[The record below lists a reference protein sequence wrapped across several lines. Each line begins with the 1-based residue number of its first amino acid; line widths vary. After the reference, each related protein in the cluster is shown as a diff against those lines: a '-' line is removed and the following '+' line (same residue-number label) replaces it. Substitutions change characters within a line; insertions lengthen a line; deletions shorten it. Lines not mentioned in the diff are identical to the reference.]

1 MCRSRVFA
9 LDSQSQP
16 TSFRGPRKT
25 HAAPRLAA
33 VASVLLALLTFAPV
47 AHAEPAR
54 AAASQ
59 PALEGWRFRWGDSP
73 LGPDGV
79 PTWATEPE
87 GAEGWQPVDALKE
100 PPGRGTNTFL
110 WLRIPLPD
118 GGWLEPA
125 LFLGN
130 VANAFELYA
139 GGQRIYASGTLS
151 ASGNESME
159 NLAWHLVPVPPAS
172 LGHSVLLRI
181 QAHGPAIG
189 VTRDAKVGS
198 HSRLLAEMTHQGL
211 APFVMGTLLSGIG
224 VLALLAAVLR
234 RQWRLLASLTVFAMA
249 SGALLLGSS
258 GFFVALWNMPVV
270 GSVLTLVGSYA
281 IVPSLAWFISDTV
294 GADRLRWFRW
304 GAGVVTVLGLI
315 QSVAAVVDLS
325 VAWRLLPAFALYSLP
340 GLLVCVGVAVVQA
353 LKGDRDARIFVA
365 GLGGLTF
372 VSVLATLPV
381 VGMMETTDSQMH
393 WGFFAVTASL
403 VAIVAR
409 RSAEVVRS
417 LAEYTHQLEAR
428 RKDVRL
434 LAQGMG
440 QGADELAAVVQQLH
454 TSSEEQTVGISRQA
468 AALRELEQTVEEIRQ
483 GSHLT
488 ADKARLLAA
497 SAESAEVVGRQG
509 GEALERTLTDLAA
522 IRTEVSEMAARILA
536 LDERTREV
544 SGIVDDVKTLA
555 DQSNMLA
562 INAAIEA
569 VRNGDSG
576 KGFGVVAKE
585 MRRLADQSIRA
596 TERIRDVL
604 DGVSM
609 SMREAAQMSEQ
620 GQGRVQVSLD
630 AVRNSG
636 AQLQKLASI
645 IGDTS
650 GSVRQITQ
658 AVAQQ
663 DSGTHQ
669 IAQAIQELSGQMQR
683 TLAAVEE
690 TRTVT
695 RSVQT
700 LAEVM
705 SGAASKAL
713 RSGTLSD
720 DQPKPAAA

>member
-9 LDSQSQP
+9 LDFMPQL
-16 TSFRGPRKT
+16 TDFRGPRKPLV
-25 HAAPRLAA
+25 PRLAA
-33 VASVLLALLTFAPV
+33 VGTLLLMLLAFAPA
-47 AHAEPAR
+47 AHAEAAR
-54 AAASQ
+54 TTAKH
-59 PALEGWRFRWGDSP
+59 ALDGWRFRWGDSP

-87 GAEGWQPVDALKE
+87 DAAGWQPVDALKE
-100 PPGRGTNTFL
+100 PPGRTTEDFL
-110 WLRIPLPD
+110 WLRIPVPQ
-118 GGWLEPA
+118 GPWLEPA

-130 VANAFELYA
+130 VTNVFEAYA
-139 GGQRIYASGTLS
+139 GGQRVYGSGTL
-151 ASGNESME
+151 APGGNEAME
-159 NLAWHLVPVPPAS
+159 NLAWHLVPVPPSA

-181 QAHGPAIG
+181 QAHGPIG

-198 HSRLLAEMTHQGL
+198 RHELLAEMTRAGL
-211 APFVMGTLLSGIG
+211 APFVMGTLLVGIG
-224 VLALLAAVLR
+224 VVALGAALLR
-234 RQWRLLASLTVFAMA
+234 RQWRMLAALTVFSAG

-258 GFFVALWNMPVV
+258 SFFTALWHQPVT
-270 GSVLTLVGSYA
+270 GSVLTLIGSYA
-281 IVPSLAWFISDTV
+281 IVPSLALFVSDTI

-304 GAGVVTVLGLI
+304 GALFVSGLALL
-315 QSVAAVVDLS
+315 QSVIAIADLS
-325 VAWRLLPAFALYSLP
+325 TAWRLLPAFASYSLP

-353 LKGDRDARIFVA
+353 LKGDKDARIFVA

-372 VSVLATLPV
+372 VSILATLPV
-381 VGMMETTDSQMH
+381 IGLMETADSQMH
-393 WGFFAVTASL
+393 WGFFAVAVSL

-409 RSAEVVRS
+409 RSAEVVRA
-417 LAEYTHQLEAR
+417 LAEYTHQLDAR

-434 LAQGMG
+434 LAEGMG
-440 QGADELAAVVQQLH
+440 RGADELAAVVQQLH

-468 AALRELEQTVEEIRQ
+468 AALRELEATVEEIRQ

-488 ADKARLLAA
+488 ADKARVLAA
-497 SAESAEVVGRQG
+497 SAESAEAVGREG
-509 GEALERTLTDLAA
+509 GAALERTLTDLAA
-522 IRTEVSEMAARILA
+522 IRAEVSGMASRILA

-544 SGIVDDVKTLA
+544 SSIVDDVKTLA

-620 GQGRVQVSLD
+620 GEGRVQVSLD

-636 AQLQKLASI
+636 AQLQKLAAI

-683 TLAAVEE
+683 TLQAVEE

-695 RSVQT
+695 QSVQT

-705 SGAASKAL
+705 SGAATKAL
-713 RSGTLSD
+713 RSGTLD
-720 DQPKPAAA
+720 DQQKPAVA

>member
-9 LDSQSQP
+9 LDLQLRLTP
-16 TSFRGPRKT
+16 FRGPRK
-25 HAAPRLAA
+25 PLASWFTA
-33 VASVLLALLTFAPV
+33 VGSALLMLLAFVPV
-47 AHAEPAR
+47 ARAEAT
-54 AAASQ
+54 AAAQ
-59 PALEGWRFRWGDSP
+59 PALDGWRYRWGDSP
-73 LGPDGV
+73 LGSDGA
-79 PTWATEPE
+79 PAWATEPE
-87 GAEGWQPVDALKE
+87 DAAGWQAVTALQE
-100 PPGRGTNTFL
+100 PPDRGASTFL
-110 WLRIPLPD
+110 WLSIPVPQ
-118 GGWLEPA
+118 GPWLEPA

-130 VANAFELYA
+130 VANAFEVYA
-139 GGQRIYASGTLS
+139 GGQRVYSSGTLVPD
-151 ASGNESME
+151 GQELME
-159 NLAWHLVPVPPAS
+159 NMVWHLVPVPPAS
-172 LGHSVLLRI
+172 LGHRVLLRI

-198 HSRLLAEMTHQGL
+198 RPELLAEVTRMGL
-211 APFVMGTLLSGIG
+211 APFVMGTLLIGIG
-224 VLALLAAVLR
+224 AVSLFAAVLR
-234 RQWRLLASLTVFAMA
+234 RQWRMLVALTVFSAG

-258 GFFVALWNMPVV
+258 GLFPALWGKAAS
-270 GSVLTLVGSYA
+270 GSVLTLLGSYA
-281 IVPSLAWFISDTV
+281 ILPALAWFISDTV
-294 GADRLRWFRW
+294 GTDKLRWFRR
-304 GAGVVTVLGLI
+304 GAAVVTVPAVLQAIIVVMDLG
-315 QSVAAVVDLS
+315 S
-325 VAWRLLPAFALYSLP
+325 AWRLLSAFILYSLP
-340 GLLVCVGVAVVQA
+340 GLLVCVGVAVVEA
-353 LKGDRDARIFVA
+353 FKGNKDARIFVA
-365 GLGGLTF
+365 GLGVLTC
-372 VSVLATLPV
+372 VLLLSTLPMLGV
-381 VGMMETTDSQMH
+381 MEATDSQVH
-393 WGFFAVTASL
+393 WGFFALTLSL

-417 LAEYTHQLEAR
+417 LAEYTHQLDAR

-434 LAQGMG
+434 LAEGMG
-440 QGADELAAVVQQLH
+440 RGADELAAVVQQLH

-468 AALRELEQTVEEIRQ
+468 AALRELEATVEEIRQ

-488 ADKARLLAA
+488 ADKARVLAA
-497 SAESAEVVGRQG
+497 SAESAEAVGREG
-509 GEALERTLTDLAA
+509 GAALERTLADLAA
-522 IRTEVSEMAARILA
+522 IRTEVSGMAARILA

-544 SGIVDDVKTLA
+544 SSIVDDVKTLA

-609 SMREAAQMSEQ
+609 SMREAAQMS
-620 GQGRVQVSLD
+620 GQGEARVQVSLD

-636 AQLQKLASI
+636 AQLQKLTSI
-645 IGDTS
+645 IGDTT

-683 TLAAVEE
+683 TLQAVEE

-713 RSGTLSD
+713 RSGTLD
-720 DQPKPAAA
+720 DQQKPAAA

>member
-1 MCRSRVFA
+1 MCRSCVSA
-9 LDSQSQP
+9 LDVQSQLF
-16 TSFRGPRKT
+16 FRGPRKT
-25 HAAPRLAA
+25 LSASRLAA
-33 VASVLLALLTFAPV
+33 VGSVLLMLLAFAST
-47 AHAEPAR
+47 AHAEPVR
-54 AAASQ
+54 AAAQ
-59 PALEGWRFRWGDSP
+59 PALDGWRFRWGDSP
-73 LGPDGV
+73 LGADGV
-79 PTWATEPE
+79 PTWATEPA
-87 GAEGWQPVDALKE
+87 GAEGWQHMEALKE

-110 WLRIPLPD
+110 WVSIPLPN
-118 GGWLEPA
+118 GPWLEPA

-130 VANAFELYA
+130 VANAFEIYA
-139 GGQRIYASGTLS
+139 GGRRVYSSGTI
-151 ASGNESME
+151 APSGQEVME

-172 LGHSVLLRI
+172 LGHPVLLRI

-198 HSRLLAEMTHQGL
+198 HAQLLATMTRQGL
-211 APFVMGTLLSGIG
+211 APFVMGTLLVSVG
-224 VLALLAAVLR
+224 VVALGAALLR
-234 RQWRLLASLTVFAMA
+234 RQWRLLASLTVFAA
-249 SGALLLGSS
+249 GSGALLLGSS
-258 GFFVALWNMPVV
+258 GLCAALWDATVV
-270 GSVLTLVGSYA
+270 SSVLTLVGSYA
-281 IVPSLAWFISDTV
+281 IVPSLAWFISDTI

-304 GAGVVTVLGLI
+304 GAAFVSVLALV
-315 QSVAAVVDLS
+315 QSVIAVVSLS
-325 VAWRLLPAFALYSLP
+325 TAWKLLPAFALYSLP

-353 LKGDRDARIFVA
+353 WKGDRDARIFVA
-365 GLGGLTF
+365 GLGGLTL
-372 VSVLATLPV
+372 VSLLATLPV
-381 VGMMETTDSQMH
+381 VGMMDEATDSQMH
-393 WGFFAVTASL
+393 WGFFTVTLSL

-409 RSAEVVRS
+409 RSSEVMRS

-497 SAESAEVVGRQG
+497 SAESAEAVGRQG

-522 IRTEVSEMAARILA
+522 IRTEVSDMAARILA

-544 SGIVDDVKTLA
+544 SSIVDDVKTLA

-636 AQLQKLASI
+636 AQLQKLAGI

-683 TLAAVEE
+683 TLMAVEE

-705 SGAASKAL
+705 SGAATKAL

-720 DQPKPAAA
+720 EGQKPAAA

>member
-1 MCRSRVFA
+1 M
-9 LDSQSQP
+9 
-16 TSFRGPRKT
+16 
-25 HAAPRLAA
+25 
-33 VASVLLALLTFAPV
+33 LLAFAPA
-47 AHAEPAR
+47 AHAEAAR
-54 AAASQ
+54 TAAAR
-59 PALEGWRFRWGDSP
+59 PALDGWRYRWGDSP
-73 LGPDGV
+73 PGTDGV

-87 GAEGWQPVDALKE
+87 DAQGWQAMDALKE

-110 WLRIPLPD
+110 WLSIPLPQ
-118 GGWLEPA
+118 GPWLQPA

-130 VANAFELYA
+130 VANAFEVYA
-139 GGQRIYASGTLS
+139 GGKRVYASGRL
-151 ASGNESME
+151 APNGQELME
-159 NLAWHLVPVPPAS
+159 NMVWHLVPVPPAS
-172 LGHSVLLRI
+172 LGHHVLLRI

-198 HSRLLAEMTHQGL
+198 HPDLLAGVTRMGL
-211 APFVMGTLLSGIG
+211 APFVMGTLLLGIG
-224 VLALLAAVLR
+224 AVSLSAALLR
-234 RQWRLLASLTVFAMA
+234 RQWRMLAALTVFAA
-249 SGALLLGSS
+249 GSGALLLGSS
-258 GFFVALWNMPVV
+258 GLFLALWNGAAV
-270 GSVLTLVGSYA
+270 GSVLTLLGSYA
-281 IVPSLAWFISDTV
+281 ILPGLAWFISDTV
-294 GADRLRWFRW
+294 GADKLRWLRR
-304 GAGVVTVLGLI
+304 GAAVVTVPAVIQAVIVLMDLG
-315 QSVAAVVDLS
+315 A
-325 VAWRLLPAFALYSLP
+325 AWRLLPAFILYSLP
-340 GLLVCVGVAVVQA
+340 GLLVCVAVAVVQA
-353 LKGDRDARIFVA
+353 AKGDPDARIFVA
-365 GLGGLTF
+365 GLGVLTF
-372 VSVLATLPV
+372 VLVISTLPMLGV
-381 VGMMETTDSQMH
+381 MEATDSQVH
-393 WGFFAVTASL
+393 WGFFALTLSL

-417 LAEYTHQLEAR
+417 LAEYTRQLDAR

-483 GSHLT
+483 GSHVT
-488 ADKARLLAA
+488 ADKARVLAA
-497 SAESAEVVGRQG
+497 SAESAEQVGREG
-509 GEALERTLTDLAA
+509 GAALERTLTDLAA

-620 GQGRVQVSLD
+620 GEARVQVSLD

-636 AQLQKLASI
+636 AQLQKLAGI

-683 TLAAVEE
+683 TLQAVEE

-695 RSVQT
+695 QSVQT

-713 RSGTLSD
+713 RSGTLD
-720 DQPKPAAA
+720 DQEKPVAA

>member
-1 MCRSRVFA
+1 MRRSRVFA
-9 LDSQSQP
+9 LDLQLRLTP
-16 TSFRGPRKT
+16 FRGSRK
-25 HAAPRLAA
+25 ALFSRLAGVGA
-33 VASVLLALLTFAPV
+33 VLLMLLAFAP
-47 AHAEPAR
+47 AAR
-54 AAASQ
+54 AEAAGTTAAQ
-59 PALEGWRFRWGDSP
+59 PALDGWRYRWGDSP

-87 GAEGWQPVDALKE
+87 DAAGWQAMTALQE

-110 WLRIPLPD
+110 WLSIPVPQ
-118 GGWLEPA
+118 GPWLEPA

-130 VANAFELYA
+130 VANAFEVYA
-139 GGQRIYASGTLS
+139 DGQRVHTSGTL
-151 ASGNESME
+151 APNGQEIME
-159 NLAWHLVPVPPAS
+159 NMVWHLVPVPPAS
-172 LGHSVLLRI
+172 MGHRVLLRI

-198 HSRLLAEMTHQGL
+198 RQELLAEVTRLGL
-211 APFVMGTLLSGIG
+211 APFVMGTLLVGIG
-224 VLALLAAVLR
+224 AVSLFAALLR
-234 RQWRLLASLTVFAMA
+234 RQGRMLAALTVFSAG

-258 GFFVALWNMPVV
+258 GLFPALWGKAAT
-270 GSVLTLVGSYA
+270 GSVLTLLGSYA
-281 IVPSLAWFISDTV
+281 ILPALAWFISDTV
-294 GADRLRWFRW
+294 GTDKLRWFRR
-304 GAGVVTVLGLI
+304 GAAVVTVPAILQAIIVVMDLG
-315 QSVAAVVDLS
+315 S
-325 VAWRLLPAFALYSLP
+325 AWRLLSAFILYSLP
-340 GLLVCVGVAVVQA
+340 GLLVCVGVAVVEA
-353 LKGDRDARIFVA
+353 LKGNKDARIFVA
-365 GLGGLTF
+365 GLGVLTF
-372 VSVLATLPV
+372 VLLLSTLPML
-381 VGMMETTDSQMH
+381 GLMEATDSQVH
-393 WGFFAVTASL
+393 WGFFALTLSL

-417 LAEYTHQLEAR
+417 LAEYTHQLDAR

-434 LAQGMG
+434 LAEGMG
-440 QGADELAAVVQQLH
+440 RGADELAAVVQQLH

-488 ADKARLLAA
+488 ADKARVLAA
-497 SAESAEVVGRQG
+497 SAESAEAVGREG
-509 GEALERTLTDLAA
+509 GAALERTLTDLAA
-522 IRTEVSEMAARILA
+522 IRTEVSGMASRILA

-544 SGIVDDVKTLA
+544 SSIVDDVKTLA

-620 GQGRVQVSLD
+620 GEARVQVSLD
-630 AVRNSG
+630 AVRGSG
-636 AQLQKLASI
+636 AQLQKLTSI
-645 IGDTS
+645 IGDTT

-683 TLAAVEE
+683 TLQAVEE

-695 RSVQT
+695 HSVQT

-713 RSGTLSD
+713 RSGTLD
-720 DQPKPAAA
+720 DQQKPAAA

>member
-1 MCRSRVFA
+1 MRRSRVFV
-9 LDSQSQP
+9 LDMQ
-16 TSFRGPRKT
+16 TRLTDFRGSRKPL
-25 HAAPRLAA
+25 ASRLAA
-33 VASVLLALLTFAPV
+33 VGSVLLMLLAFAPV
-47 AHAEPAR
+47 AR
-54 AAASQ
+54 AATAAAAQ
-59 PALEGWRFRWGDSP
+59 PALDGWRYRWGDSP
-73 LGPDGV
+73 QGPDGV
-79 PTWATEPE
+79 PVWATEPE
-87 GAEGWQPVDALKE
+87 DAEGWQAVTALQE

-110 WLRIPLPD
+110 WLSIPLPQ
-118 GGWLEPA
+118 GPWLEPA

-139 GGQRIYASGTLS
+139 DGQRVYASGTVDPAGQEL
-151 ASGNESME
+151 ME
-159 NLAWHLVPVPPAS
+159 NMVWHLVPVPPAS
-172 LGHSVLLRI
+172 MGHRVLLRI

-189 VTRDAKVGS
+189 VTRAAKVGS
-198 HSRLLAEMTHQGL
+198 HPELLAEVTRVGL
-211 APFVMGTLLSGIG
+211 APFVMGTLLVGIG
-224 VLALLAAVLR
+224 AVALGAALLR
-234 RQWRLLASLTVFAMA
+234 RQWRMLAALTVFSAG

-258 GFFVALWNMPVV
+258 GLFPALWGKAAT
-270 GSVLTLVGSYA
+270 GSVLTLLGSYA
-281 IVPSLAWFISDTV
+281 ILPALGWFISDTV
-294 GADRLRWFRW
+294 GTDKLRWFRR
-304 GAGVVTVLGLI
+304 GAAVVTVPAILQAILVVIDLG
-315 QSVAAVVDLS
+315 S
-325 VAWRLLPAFALYSLP
+325 AWRLLSAFILYSLP
-340 GLLVCVGVAVVQA
+340 GLLVCVGVAVVEA
-353 LKGDRDARIFVA
+353 LKGNKDARIFVA
-365 GLGGLTF
+365 GLGVLT
-372 VSVLATLPV
+372 VVLLLSTLPMLGV
-381 VGMMETTDSQMH
+381 MEVTDSQVH
-393 WGFFAVTASL
+393 WGFFALTLSL
-403 VAIVAR
+403 VAIVGR

-417 LAEYTHQLEAR
+417 LAEYTHLLDAR

-434 LAQGMG
+434 LAEGMG
-440 QGADELAAVVQQLH
+440 RGADELAAVVQQLH

-468 AALRELEQTVEEIRQ
+468 AALRELETTVEEIRQ
-483 GSHLT
+483 GSHVT
-488 ADKARLLAA
+488 ADKARALAA
-497 SAESAEVVGRQG
+497 SAESAEAVGREG
-509 GEALERTLTDLAA
+509 GAALERTLTDLAA
-522 IRTEVSEMAARILA
+522 IRTEVSGMASRILA

-544 SGIVDDVKTLA
+544 SSIVDDVKTLA

-620 GQGRVQVSLD
+620 GEARVQVSLD
-630 AVRNSG
+630 AVRGSG
-636 AQLQKLASI
+636 EKLQKLTSI
-645 IGDTS
+645 IGDTT

-683 TLAAVEE
+683 TLQAVEE

-695 RSVQT
+695 HSVQT

-713 RSGTLSD
+713 RSGTLD
-720 DQPKPAAA
+720 DQQKPAAA

>member
-1 MCRSRVFA
+1 MLLAFTSTARADTAGAQVARPA
-9 LDSQSQP
+9 LD
-16 TSFRGPRKT
+16 
-25 HAAPRLAA
+25 
-33 VASVLLALLTFAPV
+33 
-47 AHAEPAR
+47 
-54 AAASQ
+54 
-59 PALEGWRFRWGDSP
+59 GWRFRWGDSP
-73 LGPDGV
+73 QGTDGT

-87 GAEGWQPVDALKE
+87 DAPGWQDVGALKE

-110 WLRIPLPD
+110 WLSIPLPQ
-118 GGWLEPA
+118 GAWLEPA

-130 VANAFELYA
+130 VANAFEVYS
-139 GGQRIYASGTLS
+139 GGQRVYVSGGLS
-151 ASGNESME
+151 PTGQETME
-159 NLAWHLVPVPPAS
+159 NMVWHLVPLPPAS
-172 LGHSVLLRI
+172 LGHRVLLRI

-189 VTRDAKVGS
+189 ITRDAKVGS
-198 HSRLLAEMTHQGL
+198 RQELLAEVTRMGL
-211 APFVMGTLLSGIG
+211 APFVLGTVLLSVGA
-224 VLALLAAVLR
+224 VALGAALLR
-234 RQWRLLASLTVFAMA
+234 RQWRMLVALAVFSAG

-258 GFFVALWNMPVV
+258 GLLPALWGQPAT
-270 GSVLTLVGSYA
+270 GSILTLLGSYA
-281 IVPSLAWFISDTV
+281 ILPGLAWFISDTV
-294 GADRLRWFRW
+294 GADKLRWLRR
-304 GAGVVTVLGLI
+304 GAAVVTVPAII
-315 QSVAAVVDLS
+315 QAVLVVVDLAD
-325 VAWRLLPAFALYSLP
+325 AWRLLPLFVLYSLP
-340 GLLVCVGVAVVQA
+340 GLLICVGVVVVQA
-353 LKGDRDARIFVA
+353 WKGDKDARIFVA
-365 GLGGLTF
+365 GLGILTF
-372 VSVLATLPV
+372 VLLLSTLPML
-381 VGMMETTDSQMH
+381 GLMEATDSEVH
-393 WGFFAVTASL
+393 WGFFALTLSL

-409 RSAEVVRS
+409 RSAEVVRA
-417 LAEYTHQLEAR
+417 LAEYSHQLDAR
-428 RKDVRL
+428 RKDVHL
-434 LAQGMG
+434 LAEGMG
-440 QGADELAAVVQQLH
+440 RGADELAAVVQQLQA
-454 TSSEEQTVGISRQA
+454 SSEEQTVGISRQA

-483 GSHLT
+483 GSHVT
-488 ADKARLLAA
+488 SEKARLLAA
-497 SAESAEVVGRQG
+497 SAESAEAVGREG
-509 GEALERTLTDLAA
+509 AAALERTLTDLAA

-544 SGIVDDVKTLA
+544 SSIVDDVKTLA

-609 SMREAAQMSEQ
+609 SMREAAQTSEQ
-620 GQGRVQVSLD
+620 GEARVQVSLD

-683 TLAAVEE
+683 TLQAVEE

-695 RSVQT
+695 QSVQT

-705 SGAASKAL
+705 SSAASNAL
-713 RSGTLSD
+713 RSGKLD
-720 DQPKPAAA
+720 GQQPPPAT

>member
-1 MCRSRVFA
+1 MRRFRVFA
-9 LDSQSQP
+9 LDLQLQL
-16 TSFRGPRKT
+16 TLFRGPRKT
-25 HAAPRLAA
+25 LSPRFAA
-33 VASVLLALLTFAPV
+33 VGTVLLMLLAFAPA
-47 AHAEPAR
+47 AHAEAPGSPAAR
-54 AAASQ
+54 
-59 PALEGWRFRWGDSP
+59 PALDGWRYRWGDSP

-79 PTWATEPE
+79 PAWATEPE
-87 GAEGWQPVDALKE
+87 DAAGWQAMTALQE

-110 WLRIPLPD
+110 WLSIPVPQ
-118 GGWLEPA
+118 GPWLEPA

-130 VANAFELYA
+130 VANAFEVYA
-139 GGQRIYASGTLS
+139 QGQRVHVSGTL
-151 ASGNESME
+151 APDGQERME
-159 NLAWHLVPVPPAS
+159 NMGWNLVPLPPAS
-172 LGHSVLLRI
+172 MGHRVLLRI

-198 HSRLLAEMTHQGL
+198 RLELLAEMTRMGL
-211 APFVMGTLLSGIG
+211 APFVMGTLLLGIG
-224 VLALLAAVLR
+224 VVSLCAAILR
-234 RQWRLLASLTVFAMA
+234 RQWRMLAALTVFSAG

-258 GFFVALWNMPVV
+258 GLFVALWGKPAT
-270 GSVLTLVGSYA
+270 GSMLTLLGSYA
-281 IVPSLAWFISDTV
+281 ILPGLAWFISDTV
-294 GADRLRWFRW
+294 GTDKLRWFRR
-304 GAGVVTVLGLI
+304 GAAVVTVPAILQAVL
-315 QSVAAVVDLS
+315 VVVDLGS
-325 VAWRLLPAFALYSLP
+325 AWRLLSVFILYSLP
-340 GLLVCVGVAVVQA
+340 GLLVCVGVAVVEA
-353 LKGDRDARIFVA
+353 WKGNKDARIFVA
-365 GLGGLTF
+365 GLGILTI
-372 VSVLATLPV
+372 VLLLSTLPMLGV
-381 VGMMETTDSQMH
+381 MEATDSQVH
-393 WGFFAVTASL
+393 WGFFALTLSL

-417 LAEYTHQLEAR
+417 LAEYTHQLDAR

-434 LAQGMG
+434 LAEGMG
-440 QGADELAAVVQQLH
+440 RGADELAAVVQQLH

-468 AALRELEQTVEEIRQ
+468 SALRELEQTVEEIRQ

-488 ADKARLLAA
+488 ADKARVLAA
-497 SAESAEVVGRQG
+497 SAESAEAVGREG
-509 GEALERTLTDLAA
+509 GAALERTLTDLAA
-522 IRTEVSEMAARILA
+522 IRTEVSGMASRILA

-544 SGIVDDVKTLA
+544 SSIVDDVKTLA

-620 GQGRVQVSLD
+620 GEARVQVSLD
-630 AVRNSG
+630 AVRSSG
-636 AQLQKLASI
+636 AQLQKLTNI
-645 IGDTS
+645 IGDTT

-683 TLAAVEE
+683 TLQAVEE

-695 RSVQT
+695 QSVQT

-713 RSGTLSD
+713 RSGTLD
-720 DQPKPAAA
+720 DQQKPAAA